1 MSQGKRLRFPYGG
14 TRNGT
19 VISWPARIRDRG
31 GLRSQWH
38 HVVDVAPTVLGGD
51 VAKATRRPSR
61 PRRSWPGSGRANGTE
76 PSGRDRALPGE
87 GPVLY
92 FASSIFLAASTPAFF
107 ASAFSPAPISFTST
121 TTLRMMPVNFVLLGW

>member
-38 HVVDVAPTVLGGD
+38 HVVDVAPTVLGGE
-51 VAKATRRPSR
+51 VAKADQEAIEAAEKLARLRK
-61 PRRSWPGSGRANGTE
+61 GE
-76 PSGRDRALPGE
+76 RD
-87 GPVLY
+87 
-92 FASSIFLAASTPAFF
+92 
-107 ASAFSPAPISFTST
+107 
-121 TTLRMMPVNFVLLGW
+121 